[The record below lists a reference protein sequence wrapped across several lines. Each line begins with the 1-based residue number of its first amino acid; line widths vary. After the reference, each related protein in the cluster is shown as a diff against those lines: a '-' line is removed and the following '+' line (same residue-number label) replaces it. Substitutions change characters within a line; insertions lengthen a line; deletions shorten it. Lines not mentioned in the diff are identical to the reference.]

1 MILTEL
7 SSYTRKDDPQS
18 HITYLQIYSKSH
30 DVLIIYKNLIYP
42 NIYPHKKLW
51 ENTVTSPQTI
61 SCYEAS
67 LMGHAGTSPQ
77 SSLEGIL
84 RIIPM
89 LKHW

>member
-42 NIYPHKKLW
+42 NIYPHNKL
-51 ENTVTSPQTI
+51 
-61 SCYEAS
+61 
-67 LMGHAGTSPQ
+67 
-77 SSLEGIL
+77 
-84 RIIPM
+84 
-89 LKHW
+89 